1 MQLPRSAVL
10 GGVDG
15 VITSF
20 AVVAACSVADDSS
33 ARVALI
39 VGTSSIL
46 ADGVSM
52 GVSEFLSFD
61 DGQNDTQRRHVAA
74 YLSGIACFTAFVI
87 GGGIPLLTYVVTQQ
101 NLLTS
106 VLAAF
111 LELAALGVLRSSIT
125 KQSRSVSLLQT
136 ASLGIFAGGVA
147 YVAARVASLVA

>member
-52 GVSEFLSFD
+52 GIAEFLSFD
-61 DGQNDTQRRHVAA
+61 EDQNDTRHFAA
-74 YLSGIACFTAFVI
+74 YLSAIACFTAFVI
-87 GGGIPLLTYVVTQQ
+87 GGSIPLLTYATTRQ
-101 NLLTS
+101 NLMTS
-106 VLAAF
+106 VLAAL
-111 LELAALGVLRSSIT
+111 LELSALGMLRSSIA
-125 KQSRSVSLLQT
+125 KQARCVSLLQT
-136 ASLGIFAGGVA
+136 VSLGSFAGGVA
-147 YVAARVASLVA
+147 YVAARVAALVS